1 MGSSYSYWYEIGRC
15 VPQGLILGPLLF
27 NILILFLFI
36 DKTNIYNSADDNTIY
51 SCNNNLQTI
60 LKNLK
65 NDMINASKWFK
76 VNSMKVN
83 SVNSNPTKFQFM
95 IPGKNTRQT
104 SEISF
109 RANNF
114 IRNNITR
121 SLNILK

>member
-1 MGSSYSYWYEIGRC
+1 MGSSYSYWYEIGRG
-15 VPQGLILGPLLF
+15 VPQGLILGPVSF

-65 NDMINASKWFK
+65 SDMMNASKWFK

-104 SEISF
+104 LKISF